1 LGIWRDTRRSLLY
14 VELLVDLEQQFDL
27 EHLLF
32 KQRKCRTCGRTKD
45 LLNDFY
51 LTRKNRSRLASAYS
65 YECKICTIERVVK
78 NRKDNKGIPEWS
90 YPDW

>member
-1 LGIWRDTRRSLLY
+1 MM
-14 VELLVDLEQQFDL
+14 DLEQQFDL

-32 KQRKCRTCGRTKD
+32 KERVCRSCGRSKD

-51 LTRKNRSRLASAYS
+51 LIRKGRSRLASSYS
-65 YECKICTIERVVK
+65 YECKLCTIERVVK
-78 NRKDNKGIPEWS
+78 TRKTKKKDRPRPLPPYLAD

>member
-1 LGIWRDTRRSLLY
+1 M
-14 VELLVDLEQQFDL
+14 DLEQQFDL

-32 KQRKCRTCGRTKD
+32 KQRKCRICGRTKD
-45 LLNDFY
+45 LMTDFY

-78 NRKDNKGIPEWS
+78 TRQSKKKNRPRPLPPYLAD

>member
-1 LGIWRDTRRSLLY
+1 M
-14 VELLVDLEQQFDL
+14 DLEQQFDL

-32 KQRKCRTCGRTKD
+32 KQRKCRTCKRTKD

-65 YECKICTIERVVK
+65 YECKVCTIERVLK
-78 NRKDNKGIPEWS
+78 ARKKKEFADWM

>member
-1 LGIWRDTRRSLLY
+1 M
-14 VELLVDLEQQFDL
+14 DLEQQFDL

-32 KQRKCRTCGRTKD
+32 KERVCRSCGRSKD

-51 LTRKNRSRLASAYS
+51 LIRKGRSRLASSYS
-65 YECKICTIERVVK
+65 YECKLCTIERVVK
-78 NRKDNKGIPEWS
+78 TRKNKKKDRPRPLPPYLAD